1 MERFYKIFNTINSL
15 NISLDELMIISFL
28 YHQWNLS
35 IDSDSKSIINH
46 LPRYSKSTIHRKLN
60 DLRTKNIIDYQVD
73 YDDGRKIKI
82 IKGSKYQELI
92 DNMEQLL
99 ANCNYNN

>member
-1 MERFYKIFNTINSL
+1 MEKFYKIFITINSL
-15 NISLDELMIISFL
+15 DISLDELIIISFL

-35 IDSDSKSIINH
+35 IDTDSKSIISH

-73 YDDGRKIKI
+73 YDDGKKIKI
-82 IKGSKYQELI
+82 TKGSKYKELI
-92 DNMEQLL
+92 DQLEKL
-99 ANCNYNN
+99 YI